1 MKYVS
6 KLVKLHLRPISL
18 VKDHITDSAV
28 RRLLYEAGDD
38 IDDLMKLCRADIT
51 TKNSEKAKR
60 YLKNFDVVEKKMK
73 TVEESDKVKNFQPPI
88 SGQEIIDIFAI
99 KPSKMIGE
107 LKNEIKN
114 QILDGKIKNDKE
126 EALELLIRLGKSRGL
141 KTINLKQ

>member
-51 TKNSEKAKR
+51 TKNPEKAKR
-60 YLKNFDVVEKKMK
+60 YLKNFDVVEKK
-73 TVEESDKVKNFQPPI
+73 
-88 SGQEIIDIFAI
+88 
-99 KPSKMIGE
+99 
-107 LKNEIKN
+107 
-114 QILDGKIKNDKE
+114 
-126 EALELLIRLGKSRGL
+126 
-141 KTINLKQ
+141 

>member
-6 KLVKLHLRPISL
+6 KLVKLHLRPFSL
-18 VKDHITDSAV
+18 VKDHITDSAI

-51 TKNSEKAKR
+51 TKNPEKAKR
-60 YLKNFDVVEKKMK
+60 YLKNFDVVGKKMK
-73 TVEESDKVKNFQPPI
+73 TEEESDKVKNFQPPI

>member
-1 MKYVS
+1 MKKVF
-6 KLVKLHLRPISL
+6 KCIF
-18 VKDHITDSAV
+18 T
-28 RRLLYEAGDD
+28 LLL
-38 IDDLMKLCRADIT
+38 I
-51 TKNSEKAKR
+51 NS
-60 YLKNFDVVEKKMK
+60 
-73 TVEESDKVKNFQPPI
+73 I